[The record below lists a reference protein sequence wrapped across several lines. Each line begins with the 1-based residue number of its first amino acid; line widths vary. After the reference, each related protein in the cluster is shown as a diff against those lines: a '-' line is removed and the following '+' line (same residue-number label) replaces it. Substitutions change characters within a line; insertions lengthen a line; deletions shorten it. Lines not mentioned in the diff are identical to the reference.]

1 MTINASDFSKQGMT
15 YSLKPELRVADDFAA
30 QRQQNA
36 KVVQNTEDANKAEK
50 DNQDSESPSS
60 QVVIEPS
67 DVETVNQKMAQLNVR
82 LTFEMSEDQD
92 QNIVKVLDQTTG
104 DVVRQIPT
112 EEFLKMS
119 DRIDA
124 IMNQLSDI
132 KGTLV
137 NSEV

>member
-1 MTINASDFSKQGMT
+1 MTINASDFSKQGVS
-15 YSLKPELRVADDFAA
+15 YSLVRPEQRVSDDFIA
-30 QRQQNA
+30 QRQENA
-36 KVVQNTEDANKAEK
+36 KVVQDTEGASKTDK
-50 DNQDSESPSS
+50 DDKSQSDSK
-60 QVVIEPS
+60 VIVEAS
-67 DVETVNQKMAQLNVR
+67 DIETANQKMAQLNVR
-82 LTFEMSEDQD
+82 LTFEMSEDQK
-92 QNIVKVLDQTTG
+92 QNIVKVLDQSTG

-124 IMNQLSDI
+124 IMSQLSDI